1 MKRPLRRSGP
11 VTMPVPYRSVPAGMA
26 TVATSRPFA
35 ELKLTF
41 KGKPSGLGPMA
52 AQVPCR
58 AIEGRALLRALADLW
73 KRTMSVPIAS
83 ATTWAAQGRSAAAKP
98 ELAELARRNV
108 ELHTLGQ
115 RVSIEQ
121 ADIKNIRSLLPAESF
136 DAAVANPPFYPLGT
150 GRINPGSQEAGAR
163 HELLATLSD
172 FVCAASYMLKNGGRL
187 CAIFSASRSTD
198 LICTMR
204 ANNIEPK
211 ALRCVHSR
219 AGESAAMVLAEGLK
233 NAGSGVEILPPLVI
247 YSAGRTYSPEVKSI
261 FSSL

>member
-1 MKRPLRRSGP
+1 MDTEGIELHSLFDGRLRLYQYKGG
-11 VTMPVPYRSVPAGMA
+11 YRFSIDSLLLAA
-26 TVATSRPFA
+26 FA
-35 ELKLTF
+35 RERV
-41 KGKPSGLGPMA
+41 GGC
-52 AQVPCR
+52 V
-58 AIEGRALLRALADLW
+58 ADLG
-73 KRTMSVPIAS
+73 TGSGVLPVILS
-83 ATTWAAQGRSAAAKP
+83 RSADVTSLTGFEIQP